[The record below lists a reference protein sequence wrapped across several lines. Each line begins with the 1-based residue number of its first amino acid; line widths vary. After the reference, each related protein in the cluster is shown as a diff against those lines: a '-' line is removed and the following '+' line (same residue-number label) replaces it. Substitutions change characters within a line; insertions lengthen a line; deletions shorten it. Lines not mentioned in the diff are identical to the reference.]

1 MDNSHV
7 NIVTTTI
14 TIFLLLNS
22 YAQIPV
28 FLALLSNF
36 DQKRQRNIILREML
50 IALGV
55 LLLFIFF
62 GNEVLTLIGISE
74 PIIRIAGGLLLVI
87 ISLNMI
93 FPKESST
100 KGMPQN
106 EPFIVPLAI
115 PCIAGPGTMT
125 ALMVLAKESGVGI
138 ATTALIA
145 AWIPSLI
152 ILLASSYIR
161 NYLGEKGIQAIERLG
176 GMLIVLI
183 GVQMFATGVVGLVK
197 QSFPLVG

>member
-1 MDNSHV
+1 ME
-7 NIVTTTI
+7 NIITI
-14 TIFLLLNS
+14 TIMIFLLLNA

-28 FLALLSNF
+28 FLALLANY
-36 DQKRQRNIILREML
+36 DHKRQKAIILREML

-62 GNEVLTLIGISE
+62 GNEVLSLIGITE
-74 PIIRIAGGLLLVI
+74 PVIRIAGGLLLVI

-100 KGMPQN
+100 RGLPQH

-125 ALMVLAKESGVGI
+125 ALMVLAKESGSTVAVI
-138 ATTALIA
+138 ALIL
-145 AWIPSLI
+145 AWIPSVI
-152 ILLASSYIR
+152 ILFASSYIR
-161 NYLGEKGIQAIERLG
+161 QYLGDKGIQAIERLG

-183 GVQMFATGVVGLVK
+183 GVQMFAMGIVGLVK
-197 QSFPLVG
+197 QSFTIAA